1 MYTFAF
7 NPRPTPS
14 VKRSNLRLSDSARRS
29 APLARA
35 DASLR
40 ADFGATKLRTA
51 AYALTSETAEQT
63 AAPTLL
69 NEKGANPDARP
80 SSPAPGAAKA
90 AATCGETITWS
101 PNSPVPIDI
110 RADSAVD
117 FANQIDQA
125 LGGNPHTDAAYSFNS
140 DIQNGKMTAVN
151 MTVETSIIR
160 PRYAGGRASTA
171 EQALIK
177 RVETFIKEHE
187 ERHRDI
193 ARTVAQQAVCDAKG
207 KAVGSAKAIIKKAV
221 CDTEPTQQEALDK
234 SEGKLSWTKDST
246 GAVIDFKPTGET
258 HNYHIQGCD
267 PFSSKAAA
275 TPADGD
281 KKSSTSGGAP

>member
-1 MYTFAF
+1 MHIFDLNLQPTF
-7 NPRPTPS
+7 NVTR
-14 VKRSNLRLSDSARRS
+14 RNLRPSPTARDDARFE
-29 APLARA
+29 RA
-35 DASLR
+35 DTSLR
-40 ADFGATKLRTA
+40 ADFGGTKLHTA
-51 AYALTSETAEQT
+51 SYALGLETTEANEPT
-63 AAPTLL
+63 RLNDGGANLDGSPSMPAPIAA
-69 NEKGANPDARP
+69 KGA
-80 SSPAPGAAKA
+80 AA
-90 AATCGETITWS
+90 CGETITWS
-101 PNSPVPIDI
+101 PNSPLPIDI

>member
-1 MYTFAF
+1 MHTFDF
-7 NPRPTPS
+7 NQQPTLSVTRPHLRPTEPTHRD
-14 VKRSNLRLSDSARRS
+14 VRLE
-29 APLARA
+29 RA
-35 DASLR
+35 DTCLR
-40 ADFGATKLRTA
+40 ADFGGTKLRTA
-51 AYALTSETAEQT
+51 SYALALDAVADTE
-63 AAPTLL
+63 PTRL
-69 NEKGANPDARP
+69 NENGASPDGGP
-80 SSPAPGAAKA
+80 SSPTPGAAKA
-90 AATCGETITWS
+90 TPACGETITWS